1 LKSRLAKFVEALMG
15 ASLLF
20 ALGVVSVRADEQDES
35 VDVEMLEFIGEW
47 EAADGTWVDPMA
59 MQQELQT
66 SQQKNSAVNEDT
78 KDESR

>member
-1 LKSRLAKFVEALMG
+1 MG